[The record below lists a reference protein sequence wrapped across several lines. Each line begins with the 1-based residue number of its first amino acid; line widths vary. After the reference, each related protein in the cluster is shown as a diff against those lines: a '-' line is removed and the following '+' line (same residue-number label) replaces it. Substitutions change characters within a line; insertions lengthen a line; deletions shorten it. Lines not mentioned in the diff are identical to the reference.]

1 MYTAFY
7 GLREKPFSLTPDPR
21 YLFLS
26 DSHREA
32 LAHLLYGI
40 EQGEGFIALT
50 GEVGTG
56 KTTLSRTL
64 LERLSPET
72 NVAFIFNPTL
82 NGEEFLRTICDEF
95 GLATAGLNRPQLSS
109 LLNEFLLT
117 EKRKGHRVLL
127 IVDEAQNLELRT
139 LEEVRLLSNLET
151 STSKLIQI
159 LLFGQPELDDML
171 DSKELRQL
179 RQRISVRWCLT
190 TLSASETAEYVRHR
204 LRVAAGRDPGE
215 LFDPRALREVQR
227 RTRGVPRLVNLLCD
241 RALLAGYAVGDRT
254 IGSVHVR
261 QAAKEIMGAR
271 RRRLAKRWAWRSSAV
286 AGVALA
292 AIAAGAW
299 AWQQRSDEGWILS
312 GSLPPVSAPPAP
324 AAQRSSPDS
333 IAGVLSAVSISAL
346 KVGHVGEVLE

>member
-26 DSHREA
+26 GSHREA

-40 EQGEGFIALT
+40 EQGEGFIAVT

-56 KTTLSRTL
+56 KTTLSRTV
-64 LERLSPET
+64 LERLGPET
-72 NVAFIFNPTL
+72 SVAFIFNPTL
-82 NGEEFLRTICDEF
+82 TGEELLSTICEEF

-109 LLNEFLLT
+109 QLNEFLLT
-117 EKRKGHRVLL
+117 QKRMGRRVLL
-127 IVDEAQNLELRT
+127 IVDEAQNLKPRT

-159 LLFGQPELDDML
+159 LLFGQPELDEML

-190 TLSASETAEYVRHR
+190 TLSTSETAEYVRHR
-204 LRVAAGRDPGE
+204 LRVAAGQDPGD
-215 LFDPRALREVQR
+215 LFHPRALREVQR
-227 RTRGVPRLVNLLCD
+227 WTGGVPRLVNLLCD

-254 IGSVHVR
+254 IGSEHVR

-271 RRRLAKRWAWRSSAV
+271 RRRQAKRWSWRSSAV
-286 AGVALA
+286 AGMVLV

-299 AWQQRSDEGWILS
+299 VWQQRSDGDWIISQSLS
-312 GSLPPVSAPPAP
+312 PVIAPRAP
-324 AAQRSSPDS
+324 TAQRSSPDPM
-333 IAGVLSAVSISAL
+333 ANVLSAVSVSAL
-346 KVGHVGEVLE
+346 RVERVEEVLE